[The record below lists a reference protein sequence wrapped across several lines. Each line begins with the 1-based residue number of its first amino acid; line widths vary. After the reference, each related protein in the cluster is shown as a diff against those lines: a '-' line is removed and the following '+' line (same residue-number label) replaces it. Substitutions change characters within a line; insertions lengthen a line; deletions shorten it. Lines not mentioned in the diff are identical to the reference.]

1 MAVKYWAEIVREV
14 PAAKNL
20 CKEQVFYVVRVF
32 KGDTNDPSIEYQLE
46 GFKRIELDG
55 SDSRR
60 ATVGTKDVKDLTEG
74 AVLQSKDTF
83 REPLDREC
91 FRVAFTA
98 SKPGTY
104 TPQFVIKVYVPFQ
117 SFIPGLSSAMQ
128 SGNPVASTEQS
139 DINNGAAKINIILP
153 RQNTFFNWGQTG
165 YNPTKWQTVPI
176 PSIQFTKEVVPP
188 DRPGALS
195 EATTVDGWTWDEC
208 NGKRWV
214 AAFATYRYVLTK
226 SPYTVASTLTA
237 SASSPNVDGAYS
249 KQIKYTV
256 RALSATDIK
265 AYPNATFAEHKA
277 AGRVKVIWT
286 AFGWDWAST
295 GKAFVDP
302 TTTKPK
308 IQAQS
313 YKNEA
318 IATRKNFSVKIC
330 TGGGGGGGNNPPPAT
345 VTPTPESVKKASNFN
360 PYPHISTRHFAA
372 RVDDEATAYENSNKY
387 DQLASFY
394 VDPEIIDLPD
404 KKQGEL
410 PGGSAAT
417 LDKLWGFRF
426 LFNPQ
431 YISINMSSNNQVDWT
446 RPNENNAALVASG
459 IGGSITLNILL
470 DRVADMATMKQW
482 QKNGGGPM
490 PQGNYPVSMD
500 AEQCAGIL
508 HRGTEYDL
516 EYLFRVVNG
525 NPQKV
530 ILMGESPKDGLEL
543 LSANMGYMTQLPFIF
558 KISERQRYKVIMQSI
573 NIEHSMFT
581 RDMIPIRTVVQIG
594 LERLPDLV
602 SGSFSKFK
610 QAEQINKISTSL
622 ANQTPLAPASDVVA
636 ARRQRDGFI

>member
-1 MAVKYWAEIVREV
+1 MAVKYWAEIVRET

-20 CKEQVFYVVRVF
+20 CGEQVFYAVRVF
-32 KGDTNDPSIEYQLE
+32 KGDTNDPSVEFQLE
-46 GFKRIELDG
+46 SFNRIELSG

-60 ATVGTKDVKDLTEG
+60 AVVTTKNVKDLTEG
-74 AVLQSKDTF
+74 AVIKTGDPF
-83 REPLDREC
+83 RKPLDRDY
-91 FRVAFTA
+91 FRVSFTS
-98 SKPGTY
+98 SKPSTY
-104 TPQFVIKVYVPFQ
+104 TPKFTIKVYEPFQ
-117 SFIPGLSSAMQ
+117 SIIPGLSSASTSQ
-128 SGNPVASTEQS
+128 LRASTEQS
-139 DINNGAAKINIILP
+139 DINNGVPEVKIIAP
-153 RQNTFFNWGQTG
+153 RQNSTFNWGQIG

-176 PSIQFTKEVVPP
+176 PAIQFTKAPVTP
-188 DRPGALS
+188 DRDAVLA

-208 NGKRWV
+208 TGKRWV
-214 AAFATYRYVLTK
+214 AVFASYRYVLTK

-237 SASSPNVDGAYS
+237 SGSSPNVDGVYS

-256 RALSATDIK
+256 RAISQADLK
-265 AYPNATFAEHKA
+265 AYPNASFAEHRE

-286 AFGWDWAST
+286 ASGWDWAAT
-295 GKAFVDP
+295 GKAFIDP
-302 TTTKPK
+302 KSTKPA

-330 TGGGGGGGNNPPPAT
+330 GNNNATNGQNTPPPA

-360 PYPHISTRHFAA
+360 PYPHISTRHFAG
-372 RVDDEATAYENSNKY
+372 RIDDEAITYENANKY

-410 PGGSAAT
+410 AGGKSAQ

-431 YISINMSSNNQVDWT
+431 YLSINMSSNNVVDWT

-470 DRVADMATMKQW
+470 DRVSDMSTMKQW
-482 QKNGGGPM
+482 QANGGGSL
-490 PQGNYPVSMD
+490 PQGIYPVSMD

-602 SGSFSKFK
+602 SGNFSKFK
-610 QAEQINKISTSL
+610 QAEQINKISTVL
-622 ANQTPLAPASDVVA
+622 ANQEALSNPGRGGGGGRGSAVA
-636 ARRQRDGFI
+636 K

>member
-1 MAVKYWAEIVREV
+1 MAVKYWAEIVRET

-20 CKEQVFYVVRVF
+20 CGEQVYYAVRVF
-32 KGDTNDPSIEYQLE
+32 KGSTTDPTEEYQLE
-46 GFKRIELDG
+46 GFKSIELDG

-60 ATVGTKDVKDLTEG
+60 ATVGTVDVKDLSEG
-74 AVLQSKDTF
+74 KVIQTSDPF
-83 REPLDREC
+83 RKPLDREY
-91 FRVAFTA
+91 FRIGYTA
-98 SKPGTY
+98 TKPGNY
-104 TPQFVIKVYVPFQ
+104 TPKFKLQVYTPFQ
-117 SFIPGLSSAMQ
+117 SFIPGLSNATQ
-128 SGNPVASTEQS
+128 SQLVASTEQV
-139 DINNGAAKINIILP
+139 DINNGAFKINIIAP
-153 RQNTFFNWGQTG
+153 RQNTTYNWGQTG
-165 YNPTKWQTVPI
+165 YNPTKWQTDII
-176 PSIQFTKEVVPP
+176 PSINFTKAAVAP
-188 DRPGALS
+188 DRPGALA

-226 SPYTVASTLTA
+226 APYTVGPTAATA
-237 SASSPNVDGAYS
+237 SSANVSGNYS

-256 RALSATDIK
+256 RSLSETDIK
-265 AYPNATFAEHKA
+265 AYPNATFAEHKE

-286 AFGWDWAST
+286 ASGWDWAST

-302 TTTKPK
+302 TTTKPA

-318 IATRKNFSVKIC
+318 IATRKNFSVKVC
-330 TGGGGGGGNNPPPAT
+330 GGPGSNGNNNTPPAT

-372 RVDDEATAYENSNKY
+372 RIDNESITYENANKY

-394 VDPEIIDLPD
+394 VDPEVVDLPD
-404 KKQGEL
+404 KKQAEIAST
-410 PGGSAAT
+410 SAAN

-426 LFNPQ
+426 LFNPS
-431 YISINMSSNNQVDWT
+431 YLSITMSSNNKVDWT
-446 RPNENNAALVASG
+446 RPNENGAALVADG
-459 IGGSITLNILL
+459 IGGTISVNILL
-470 DRVADMATMKQW
+470 DRVADMVTMKQW
-482 QKNGGGPM
+482 KKNGGGSL
-490 PQGNYPVSMD
+490 PQGQYPVSMD

-558 KISERQRYKVIMQSI
+558 KISERQRYKVIMENI

-581 RDMIPIRTVVQIG
+581 RDMIPIRTVVQIS
-594 LERLPDLV
+594 LQRLPDLV
-602 SGSFSKFK
+602 SGNFSKFK
-610 QAEQINKISTSL
+610 QAEAINKITPVLSASEIV
-622 ANQTPLAPASDVVA
+622 AN
-636 ARRQRDGFI
+636 RRARDGYL

>member
-1 MAVKYWAEIVREV
+1 MAVKYWAEIVRET

-20 CKEQVFYVVRVF
+20 CGEQVYYAVRVF
-32 KGDTNDPSIEYQLE
+32 KGDTTDASIEYQLE
-46 GFKRIELDG
+46 SFNRIELAG

-60 ATVGTKDVKDLTEG
+60 AVVTTKDVKDFVEG
-74 AVLQSKDTF
+74 AVIKTGDPF
-83 REPLDREC
+83 RTPLDRDY
-91 FRVAFTA
+91 FRVGFTS

-104 TPQFVIKVYVPFQ
+104 TPQFTIKVYEPFQ
-117 SFIPGLSSAMQ
+117 SLIPGLSNASTSQ
-128 SGNPVASTEQS
+128 LRASTEQS
-139 DINNGAAKINIILP
+139 DINNGAMNISIIAP
-153 RQNTFFNWGQTG
+153 RQNTTFNWGQIG

-176 PSIQFTKEVVPP
+176 PSISFTKAPVAP
-188 DRPGALS
+188 DRPTALA

-226 SPYTVASTLTA
+226 APYTVGPTA
-237 SASSPNVDGAYS
+237 ATGSSANVSGNYS

-265 AYPNATFAEHKA
+265 AYPNATFAEHKE
-277 AGRVKVIWT
+277 AGRIKVIWT

-295 GKAFVDP
+295 GKAFIDP
-302 TTTKPK
+302 TTTKPA

-318 IATRKNFSVKIC
+318 IATRKKFSVTVC
-330 TGGGGGGGNNPPPAT
+330 DSTNNNNNNNNNNNKDSTIAPAPP
-345 VTPTPESVKKASNFN
+345 SVLRAQNFN
-360 PYPHISTRHFAA
+360 PYPHRSTRTFAEF
-372 RVDDEATAYENSNKY
+372 VDWEDIAYEQANKN

-394 VDPEIIDLPD
+394 VDPEIVDLPD
-404 KKQGEL
+404 KKQALL
-410 PGGSAAT
+410 PGGNAAQ

-431 YISINMSSNNQVDWT
+431 YLSFNLSSNNKVDWT
-446 RPNENNAALVASG
+446 RPNENDAALVASG
-459 IGGSITLNILL
+459 IGGSITVNILL
-470 DRVADMATMKQW
+470 DRVADMSTMKQW
-482 QKNGGGPM
+482 AANGGGSM

-530 ILMGESPKDGLEL
+530 ILMGESPKDGLEMY
-543 LSANMGYMTQLPFIF
+543 SANMGYMTQLPFIF
-558 KISERQRYKVIMQSI
+558 KISERQRYKVIIQSL

-581 RDMIPIRTVVQIG
+581 RDMIPIRTVVQIS

-602 SGSFSKFK
+602 SGDFKKFNT
-610 QAEQINKISTSL
+610 AEFFNKVSTITNIN
-622 ANQTPLAPASDVVA
+622 NEA
-636 ARRQRDGFI
+636 ARIVVRDK